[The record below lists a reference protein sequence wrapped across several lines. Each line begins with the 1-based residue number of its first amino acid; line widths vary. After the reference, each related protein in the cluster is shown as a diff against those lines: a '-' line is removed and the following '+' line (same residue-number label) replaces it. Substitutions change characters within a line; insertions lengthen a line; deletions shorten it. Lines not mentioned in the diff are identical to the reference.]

1 MHTPA
6 SKLSRSLPVAVIAVA
21 VLAAGC
27 GGSSKS
33 SGASS
38 SSGAAAPAAAS
49 SGASRGAKESVT
61 IASFAYKPTPVTVKV
76 GAQVTFTNQ
85 DSAEHTA
92 TADSGSALETG
103 TLKQGQSKAV
113 TLSQPGT
120 IAYHCAFHAFMHG
133 TISVVK

>member
-49 SGASRGAKESVT
+49 GGAKESVT

-113 TLSQPGT
+113 TLSQAGT

-133 TISVVK
+133 TITVVK

>member
-49 SGASRGAKESVT
+49 GGAKESVT
-61 IASFAYKPTPVTVKV
+61 IANFAYKPTPVTVKV

>member
-49 SGASRGAKESVT
+49 GGAKESVT
-61 IASFAYKPTPVTVKV
+61 IANFAYKPTPVTVKV

-133 TISVVK
+133 TITVVK

>member
-49 SGASRGAKESVT
+49 GGAKESVT

-133 TISVVK
+133 TITVVK